1 MAISSDIEFYAIIG
15 KAVSKAIQEV
25 IDKCFDELQD
35 YIERNVYAKGSGTI
49 ASGTLKSA
57 WKHEANGLYGN
68 LEFDPSMLAHNPSA
82 WVHGSAYDPRPE
94 WQDTRDII
102 IDIVQGGYRAYN
114 AKVGAPVPPRRFW
127 DEYLAYV
134 DSKFDK
140 WFRSALRHQGLVVV

>member
-1 MAISSDIEFYAIIG
+1 MAISSDAEFYLVIG
-15 KAVSKAIQEV
+15 KAVGNAIDEV
-25 IDKCFDELQD
+25 IEKCFMELQNH
-35 YIERNVYAKGSGTI
+35 IERNVYAKGSGTV
-49 ASGTLKSA
+49 ASGTLVDA
-57 WKHEANGLYGN
+57 WKREAKGLLGT
-68 LEFDPSMLAHNPSA
+68 LEFEPSMLAHNPSA

-114 AKVGAPVPPRRFW
+114 AKTGSPVPPRRFW

-134 DSKFDK
+134 DSRFEK